1 MGIKLSKSQL
11 EESDVNEISR
21 FVTNIGVDYKNYE
34 ATIVRS
40 GWNGEYVVF
49 QYENNSLDLENIGI
63 TDKAHIS
70 YINFQ
75 ISKIFGSNN
84 FSTPNN
90 PKLLSFTV
98 LTSLWIETKRRN
110 VDIIVNLINFNSR

>member
-21 FVTNIGVDYKNYE
+21 FITNIGVDYKNYE

-75 ISKIFGSNN
+75 ISKIFRNTN
-84 FSTPNN
+84 TD
-90 PKLLSFTV
+90 
-98 LTSLWIETKRRN
+98 IKR
-110 VDIIVNLINFNSR
+110 